1 MSIEIEL
8 TAVDPSRTD
17 RVESDFLVPGN
28 WFASLRDAP
37 SCNLHKAWHA
47 IHFLLTGSAEEAPLP
62 EGYLLDG
69 GRELGEPD
77 PEEMEAQ
84 PRLLSPEEVKA
95 FAEVVRPLDEQEL
108 RRRFD
113 HAAML
118 DADVYSI
125 GPEEEEEFEF
135 VAQFLEE
142 LRTFV
147 TEADE
152 AGHGAVVTMG

>member
-1 MSIEIEL
+1 MSIELGL
-8 TAVDPSRTD
+8 TAVDPSLAD
-17 RVESDFLVPGN
+17 RVESDLAAGSGFSAL
-28 WFASLRDAP
+28 LDAP
-37 SCNLHKAWHA
+37 RCNLHKAWHA

-69 GRELGEPD
+69 GHLLGKPD
-77 PEEMEAQ
+77 PDEMEAQ
-84 PRLLSPEEVKA
+84 PRLLSPEAVQI
-95 FAEVVRPLDEQEL
+95 FAEVVRPINEQEL

-125 GPEEEEEFEF
+125 GPHEDDEFEF
-135 VAQFLEE
+135 VAQFLGE

-147 TEADE
+147 TEAAE